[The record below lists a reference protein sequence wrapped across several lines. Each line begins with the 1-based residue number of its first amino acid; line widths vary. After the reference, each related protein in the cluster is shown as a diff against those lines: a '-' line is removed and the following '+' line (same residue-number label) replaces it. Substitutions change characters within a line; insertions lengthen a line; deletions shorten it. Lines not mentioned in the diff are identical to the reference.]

1 MPSGLQSNRSLSI
14 VDAAYAGKY
23 GIAATCC
30 YNLEGIL
37 ASIRAAE
44 AQRSPVI
51 VQLFPWAI
59 EWADGVLL
67 HAAREAADRASV
79 PVGIHMDHAQS
90 PEIIKHAADLG
101 GFDGIMVDMV
111 GASIADLSPS
121 RKQ

>member
-1 MPSGLQSNRSLSI
+1 M
-14 VDAAYAGKY
+14 
-23 GIAATCC
+23 CC
-30 YNLEGIL
+30 YNLEGVL

-44 AQRSPVI
+44 VKRSPVI

-67 HAAREAADRASV
+67 HAAREAAQKASV

-111 GASIADLSPS
+111 GGSKTFVAGS
-121 RKQ
+121 RCF